1 LDIELIDEFRRPM
14 KIKDTIAG
22 KKLIQ
27 ERDALMQRLLE
38 CGEQNGFRAS
48 TL

>member
-1 LDIELIDEFRRPM
+1 M

-27 ERDALMQRLLE
+27 ERDAIMQRLLE
-38 CGEQNGFRAS
+38 CGEQNGFHSPA
-48 TL
+48 L